1 MLNTGVF
8 CILLCRV
15 LEHRREKNGFPF
27 LFFFGGVNVFS
38 CTDQSCPVPATMA
51 EAVVEGRRPLI
62 VRPIGRRPASALG
75 TSARSTSINFV
86 SVGSRP
92 GDVPGYG
99 SSDDFEEVSSGSLS
113 ISVSRHPIHI
123 DIM

>member
-1 MLNTGVF
+1 
-8 CILLCRV
+8 
-15 LEHRREKNGFPF
+15 
-27 LFFFGGVNVFS
+27 
-38 CTDQSCPVPATMA
+38 MA

-62 VRPIGRRPASALG
+62 VRPIARRPAGALG

-86 SVGSRP
+86 AVGRRP

-113 ISVSRHPIHI
+113 SSVRRHPIHI
-123 DIM
+123 DLM